1 MRKIYEKPLA
11 EVEPFASQLMQEVD
25 EPDNSGVTGQIG
37 GKENDDIVDDE
48 EPTSLV
54 EKEVK
59 PLAFHS
65 NNYLKKVWD

>member
-1 MRKIYEKPLA
+1 MKSLYVKPVINETLVKVQPMLA
-11 EVEPFASQLMQEVD
+11 GSEQGVIGEDYSKQHGDVVE
-25 EPDNSGVTGQIG
+25 
-37 GKENDDIVDDE
+37 DDE

>member
-1 MRKIYEKPLA
+1 MKSLYVKPVINETLVKVQPMLA
-11 EVEPFASQLMQEVD
+11 GSEQ
-25 EPDNSGVTGQIG
+25 GVIG
-37 GKENDDIVDDE
+37 EDYSKQHGDVVVDDE

-65 NNYLKKVWD
+65 NDYLKKVWD

>member
-1 MRKIYEKPLA
+1 MKNLYVKPI
-11 EVEPFASQLMQEVD
+11 VDVTPVCVQPLMAGSEQ
-25 EPDNSGVTGQIG
+25 GVI
-37 GKENDDIVDDE
+37 EDDMSKQHGDVVVDDE

>member
-11 EVEPFASQLMQEVD
+11 EVEPFASQLMAGVD

-37 GKENDDIVDDE
+37 GKENDEIVDDE

-54 EKEVK
+54 EKEAQ
-59 PLAFHS
+59 PMAFS

>member
-1 MRKIYEKPLA
+1 MKKVYVSPFTEKTPFKIES
-11 EVEPFASQLMQEVD
+11 VMD
-25 EPDNSGVTGQIG
+25 ETSNYGYNPR
-37 GKENDDIVDDE
+37 GKENSDVVEEDE
-48 EPTSLV
+48 EETSLV

>member
-1 MRKIYEKPLA
+1 MKSLYVKPVINETLVKVQPMLA
-11 EVEPFASQLMQEVD
+11 GSEQ
-25 EPDNSGVTGQIG
+25 GVIG
-37 GKENDDIVDDE
+37 EDYSKQHGDVVVDDE

>member
-1 MRKIYEKPLA
+1 MKKVYVSPFTEKTPFKIES
-11 EVEPFASQLMQEVD
+11 VMD
-25 EPDNSGVTGQIG
+25 ETSNYGYNPR
-37 GKENDDIVDDE
+37 GKENSDVVEEYE